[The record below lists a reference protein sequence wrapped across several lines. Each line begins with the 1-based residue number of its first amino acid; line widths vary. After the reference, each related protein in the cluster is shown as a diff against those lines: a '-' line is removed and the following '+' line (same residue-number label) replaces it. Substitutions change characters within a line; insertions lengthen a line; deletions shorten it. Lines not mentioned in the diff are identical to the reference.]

1 MKTDEKIIQALDDLR
16 ADIQGLQQGQQ
27 ALEVG
32 QKALQADMQKQGE
45 QLAALQDDVT
55 AIKTETAKIPAL
67 EQRLEHHGKL
77 LTGLTATT
85 ATVLEE
91 QQAQRSDIRALHT
104 EVHASKEELK
114 EEILAARA
122 EARADSMDVKA
133 TAMRHFKGHEQ
144 RIDALEDAADIPHP
158 DKH

>member
-1 MKTDEKIIQALDDLR
+1 MNTDEKILHALDDLR
-16 ADIQGLQQGQQ
+16 TDIKGLKQGQQTLEAGQRALEAGQQ
-27 ALEVG
+27 AL
-32 QKALQADMQKQGE
+32 QA
-45 QLAALQDDVT
+45 DVT
-55 AIKTETAKIPAL
+55 AVKAETAKIPGI
-67 EQRLEHHGKL
+67 EQRLEHQGTL
-77 LTGLTATT
+77 LTGLTASM

-91 QQAQRSDIRALHT
+91 QQAQCSDIRALHT
-104 EVHASKEELK
+104 EVHTSKEELK

-144 RIDALEDAADIPHP
+144 RIDALEDAVDLPHP

>member
-1 MKTDEKIIQALDDLR
+1 MNTDEKIVKVLEDLR
-16 ADIQGLQQGQQ
+16 ADIKGLKQGQQ
-27 ALEVG
+27 ALEAG
-32 QKALQADMQKQGE
+32 QK
-45 QLAALQDDVT
+45 ALQDDVT
-55 AIKTETAKIPAL
+55 AIKSETAKMPAI

-144 RIDALEDAADIPHP
+144 RIDALEDAVDIPHP